1 MKKGSAAMAIKYRK
15 LFTLLEEKGFNKNSL
30 RKNKVIGVETLEK
43 MKKGVGH
50 IDDRSINNLCAF
62 LDCQPGDFM
71 EYIKDEPSDD

>member
-1 MKKGSAAMAIKYRK
+1 MKKGSAAMAIKYQK
-15 LFTLLEEKGFNKNSL
+15 FFTLLEEKGFNKNSL

-62 LDCQPGDFM
+62 LDCQPSDFM

>member
-1 MKKGSAAMAIKYRK
+1 MAIKYQK

-62 LDCQPGDFM
+62 LDC
-71 EYIKDEPSDD
+71 

>member
-1 MKKGSAAMAIKYRK
+1 MAIKYQK

-50 IDDRSINNLCAF
+50 IDDRSINNLCDF

>member
-1 MKKGSAAMAIKYRK
+1 MAIKYQK

-62 LDCQPGDFM
+62 LDCQLGDFM

>member
-1 MKKGSAAMAIKYRK
+1 MAIKYQK

-71 EYIKDEPSDD
+71 ECIKDEPSDD

>member
-1 MKKGSAAMAIKYRK
+1 MAIKYQK

-62 LDCQPGDFM
+62 LDCQPGDLL